1 VQAYDVSLPSR
12 PSDALRPRTAAD
24 GSGIADEHAI
34 RDRPRTSSAARG
46 QTAEERRPPARQ
58 RAPSTEAVPEAL
70 RGTLSTKEYA
80 ELAGQSGRPR
90 SCVAGLCWRTCR
102 SQREG

>member
-1 VQAYDVSLPSR
+1 MYTNHRAWAKPGFAFGRPAIHAVQAYDVSLASR
-12 PSDALRPRTAAD
+12 PADTLRPRTAAD

-58 RAPSTEAVPEAL
+58 RALSIEAVP
-70 RGTLSTKEYA
+70 
-80 ELAGQSGRPR
+80 
-90 SCVAGLCWRTCR
+90 
-102 SQREG
+102 